1 MVKMF
6 NYLNNSCINKNFK
19 VMFAKLNSSENCV
32 KININAKNQ
41 ERLSI
46 FNVDGDK
53 SFPKFCMQIS
63 EVIFQSK
70 NFQISKASKKFG
82 K

>member
-32 KININAKNQ
+32 KINKIAKNQ
-41 ERLSI
+41 ESLST
-46 FNVDGDK
+46 FNVDKDK
-53 SFPKFCMQIS
+53 IFPKFCMQIS
-63 EVIFQSK
+63 EI
-70 NFQISKASKKFG
+70 NFQRKYLPITDASNKLG
-82 K
+82 